1 MHYETIKFAVR
12 DGVAVL
18 TLNRPDVRN
27 ALNTQMRAEITHAVR
42 DAPKSARVLVV
53 TGSGGSFCSGQDL
66 GDGVNAG
73 TADLERTLRDE
84 YEPMMFAIHDCPIP
98 TIAAVGGAAAGAGAS
113 LALACDVT
121 IATESAVFLQAF
133 SRIGLIPDAGGT
145 YFLPR
150 QVGLA
155 RAMGS
160 TLFADEIPADK
171 AAQWGMIYESVEDE
185 LFEGHWMARA
195 KYLAAGPTVAYRHLK
210 EAMHA
215 SYDNTLKQQMGLEA
229 KLQNACGQTRDF
241 KEGVISFLE
250 KRKPV
255 YEGR

>member
-1 MHYETIKFAVR
+1 MHYETITFDVR
-12 DGVAVL
+12 DGVGVL

-42 DAPKSARVLVV
+42 DAPKTARVLVL
-53 TGSGGSFCSGQDL
+53 TGAGGSFCSGQDL

-121 IATESAVFLQAF
+121 IATESAIFLQAF

-150 QVGLA
+150 HIGLA
-155 RAMGS
+155 RAIGS

-171 AAQWGMIYESVEDE
+171 AAQWGMIYESVEDD
-185 LFEGHWMARA
+185 LFAGHWMARA
-195 KYLAAGPTVAYRHLK
+195 RYLASGPTVTFRHLK

-215 SYDNTLKQQMGLEA
+215 PMT
-229 KLQNACGQTRDF
+229 TRSSS
-241 KEGVISFLE
+241 KWALRPSCKMPVARRGIS
-250 KRKPV
+250 KRA
-255 YEGR
+255 